1 MMVSKQTEKFVECMR
16 TMQRLYSQV
25 YSALEEI
32 YSYNDAEQIMADSFT
47 VEYAALEKRVEQ
59 LMINSIKERM
69 SDLNNTQEI

>member
-16 TMQRLYSQV
+16 TMQGLYSQV

-32 YSYNDAEQIMADSFT
+32 YSYNDAEQIMAESFII
-47 VEYAALEKRVEQ
+47 EYAALEKRVEQ

-69 SDLNNTQEI
+69 SDLNNKEI